1 MAEIFNEQRVI
12 GVHIVP
18 DGTVLHNGQRVVGIR
33 EAGSG
38 ALFADSRRVLGV
50 SVLSGSEVI
59 YNEQVVIGVVII
71 QDGRK
76 QYNGMPVVPVNG
88 SGGAAPV
95 DPDRYMFFATRNR
108 MPSGTLVT
116 ATTGTN
122 YVCSKIVVSS
132 PAYKTNTF
140 RFHFSGFACTEGGN
154 SPQETVY
161 AANATVIDGLLIRV
175 GGVFYTCTFAGAAGI
190 TIADQSQ
197 GAWSDAL
204 TLANA
209 VAAETDIEI
218 WLFYHTAVGE
228 KQLPVYRIQKHRGE
242 RIWGAADYAS
252 LLAFKDTPD
261 ASSTIALDAN
271 YGGQTQPQ
279 YYGPDFMVAKGEWD
293 GRPVALVPC
302 DSIGEARQEFSMAAD
317 ARGNLGW
324 LRRWLDDGSWRIPH
338 LMIGMPG
345 AAAFRELTGS
355 GASIATRRWA
365 VIDEIIAFNSG
376 KRPFTV
382 ILNQMG
388 QNDTATPYSTFFTTR
403 YLSFVTR
410 LRARYA
416 GVKIVALPPLG
427 RTNPTISVT
436 LTSVG
441 TLATATCASTAHLVS
456 GQSLTIAGATPTAY
470 NGAYVISLTSPTTFT
485 YTFAGGTSPATGTIT
500 ATDDFRTEG
509 GQTYA
514 AQNTY
519 PAEGTD
525 ASNKWRL
532 RNDILA
538 KTSACCD
545 DSIDTLAAWQGP
557 GGAGKWPGQ
566 VDLPSTVLTV
576 QAGTDGVVS
585 YTTIQVA
592 DGSILFPEQPLR
604 IYSADGLTLLRS
616 PTVVSIAG
624 NVVTLGAA
632 PVVLPAGSLV
642 RQAVS
647 PDGVHP
653 YPAMVKRI
661 RAGVAQAEKEK
672 LRIA

>member
-38 ALFADSRRVLGV
+38 VLFTGGRRVLGV

-59 YNEQVVIGVVII
+59 YNEQVVIGAVII
-71 QDGRK
+71 RDGRTL
-76 QYNGMPVVPVNG
+76 YNGMPVVTVSG
-88 SGGAAPV
+88 SGAAPV

-108 MPSGTLVT
+108 MPSGALVT
-116 ATTGTN
+116 AAAGTN

-132 PAYKTNTF
+132 PSYRTNTF
-140 RFHFSGFACTEGGN
+140 RFHFSGFASTEGGN
-154 SPQETVY
+154 SPQETIY
-161 AANATVIDGLLIRV
+161 AGNATVIDGLLIRV
-175 GGVFYTCTFAGAAGI
+175 GGAFHACSFAGAAGV

-197 GAWSDAL
+197 GAWSDPL
-204 TLANA
+204 TLADA

-218 WLFYHTAVGE
+218 WLFYHTDAGQM
-228 KQLPVYRIQKHRGE
+228 QLPVYRIQKHRGE

-261 ASSTIALDAN
+261 ADSTPALETN

-293 GRPVALVPC
+293 GRPVALVAC
-302 DSIGEARQEFSMAAD
+302 DSIGEARQEFSAAAD
-317 ARGNLGW
+317 QRGNLGW
-324 LRRWLDDGSWRIPH
+324 LRKWLDSAWRIPH

-365 VIDEIIAFNSG
+365 IVDEIIAFNGG

-388 QNDTATPYSTFFTTR
+388 QNDTTTPYSTFFTTR
-403 YLSFVTR
+403 YLGFVNR
-410 LRARYA
+410 LRARYS

-427 RTNPTISVT
+427 RTSATIAIT

-441 TLATATCASTAHLVS
+441 TLATATCASTAHLIS
-456 GQSLTIAGATPTAY
+456 GQSLIIAGATPSAY
-470 NGAYVISLTSPTTFT
+470 NGTYVISVTGPTTFT

-500 ATDDFRTEG
+500 AADDFRTEAS
-509 GQTYA
+509 QTYA

-519 PAEGTD
+519 PADGTD

-532 RNDILA
+532 RSDILA

-545 DSIDTLAAWQGP
+545 DGIDTLAAWQGP
-557 GGAGKWPGQ
+557 AGMGKWPGQ
-566 VDLPSTVLTV
+566 VDLPSSVLTV
-576 QAGTDGVVS
+576 QAGTDGVAT
-585 YTTIQVA
+585 YTSIQVA
-592 DGSILFPEQPLR
+592 DGSIFSPEQPLR

-616 PTVVSIAG
+616 PTIAAVNG
-624 NVVTLGAA
+624 NVLTLAA
-632 PVVLPAGSLV
+632 AATVLPAGSLV

-653 YPAMVKRI
+653 HPAMVKRI
-661 RAGVAQAEKEK
+661 RLGVAQGEKEK
-672 LRIA
+672 LKVA